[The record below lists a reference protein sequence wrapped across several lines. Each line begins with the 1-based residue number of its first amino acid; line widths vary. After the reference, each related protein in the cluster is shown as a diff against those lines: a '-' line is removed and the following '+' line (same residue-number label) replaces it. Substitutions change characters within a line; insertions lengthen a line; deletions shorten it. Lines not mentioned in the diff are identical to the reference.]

1 MNQTRTFLL
10 FALFAVGYFLFLAWE
25 KDYAPLPPSTP
36 VASSSSAGTQA
47 DGSVPVANNDSVSAS
62 ASIPGAAPPSAA
74 PSPLATTAQLISIN
88 TDVLH
93 LTIDTRGG
101 SVVKTQLLAYPSLPP
116 THAMPHP
123 APTVLLDN
131 SEDDYF
137 VAQNGLVSSSDKAP
151 AGAMR

>member
-1 MNQTRTFLL
+1 MNQTRTFLM
-10 FALFAVGYFLFLAWE
+10 FALFAVGYFLFLAWQ

-36 VASSSSAGTQA
+36 IASSSTAGTQA
-47 DGSVPVANNDSVSAS
+47 DGSVPVAANDSAS
-62 ASIPGAAPPSAA
+62 AAIPSASPPAAAPA
-74 PSPLATTAQLISIN
+74 PTATAAQLISIS

-93 LTIDTRGG
+93 LTVDTRGG

-137 VAQNGLVSSSDKAP
+137 VAQNGLVSSP
-151 AGAMR
+151 